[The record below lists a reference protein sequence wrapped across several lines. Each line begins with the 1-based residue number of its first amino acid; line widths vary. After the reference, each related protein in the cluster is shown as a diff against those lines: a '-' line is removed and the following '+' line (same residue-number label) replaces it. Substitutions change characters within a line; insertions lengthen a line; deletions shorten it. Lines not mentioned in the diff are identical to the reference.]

1 MLDPMSDTPQPP
13 SGDGDIAESAELTD
27 VAPDRKKAVVAIA
40 IAVIVV
46 VIVFGVIFPQLVNW
60 NSVFEILGEVDA
72 GELVVIAL
80 LAVSRYL
87 PAGWIYSL
95 VLPGLTVRQGTEAWV
110 ATTAVSSTLPGFD
123 LVLRVAM
130 YASWGFG
137 IERATSG
144 MFLSGVVEM
153 ATKLVVAILAVTLG
167 ALIISDLGLLAVAA
181 IAALVVLAIAGLIAA
196 ILRSEERARSVGER
210 LQRIARWGFDKFER
224 QAPGDL
230 VERILAVRIE
240 AREVLGSRWPQA
252 LLAAFTNQ
260 VIVYLMLLLSLRAV
274 GVESGVLDWSE
285 ILFVQGVVILI
296 TSIPITPGS
305 VGVAGL
311 AYVGLFTL
319 LAGQDASDLIAAG
332 VIVFRLAMWLLPI
345 LIGWPVALRWQAK
358 SGKRL
363 FGAPA

>member
-1 MLDPMSDTPQPP
+1 MSDRAP
-13 SGDGDIAESAELTD
+13 SPSDDPDLSESEEITD
-27 VAPDRKKAVVAIA
+27 VKPDRKKAIIGIVVA
-40 IAVIVV
+40 VVVV
-46 VIVFGVIFPQLVNW
+46 VIVFGVIFPQLVDW
-60 NSVFEILGEVDA
+60 NAVFDALREVDP
-72 GELVVIAL
+72 GELLIIAL

-137 IERATSG
+137 LERATSG

-153 ATKLVVAILAVTLG
+153 ATKLVIAIVAVTLG
-167 ALIISDLGLLAVAA
+167 ALIMSDLGLLAVAA
-181 IAALVVLAIAGLIAA
+181 IAALVVLGIAGLIVG

-210 LQRIARWGFDKFER
+210 VQRIAHWGFDKFER
-224 QAPGDL
+224 QAPEDL
-230 VERILAVRIE
+230 VDRVLAVRIE

-252 LLAAFTNQ
+252 FLAAFTNQ
-260 VIVYLMLLLSLRAV
+260 AIVYLMLLLSLRAV
-274 GVESGVLDWSE
+274 GVDSSVLDWSE
-285 ILFVQGVVILI
+285 ILFVQGIVILI

-305 VGVAGL
+305 LGVAGL

-332 VIVFRLAMWLLPI
+332 VILFRLAMWLLPI
-345 LIGWPVALRWQAK
+345 LIGWPVTLRWQAK
-358 SGKRL
+358 TGKKL
-363 FGAPA
+363 FGGAAA